1 MKLNSRL
8 KRILLFSVVIGLTTI
23 LIVVESIQEYSLN
36 AIKRS
41 LDFEGTYQI
50 VIVGSSILG
59 LFYSFYFAK
68 SKQPQDLRFFM
79 KVFGPLIDPPLNTL
93 AYGLVI
99 ASVLRLIRGLFN
111 QIFFEIEYFK
121 DFGFIN
127 VSAIGLAC
135 IPLLIWSV
143 NGLTRYFLALFGTVD
158 AQFGEI
164 TPIVDNDS
172 VKTKAGDLP

>member
-8 KRILLFSVVIGLTTI
+8 KRIGLFSVVICLITT
-23 LIVVESIQEYSLN
+23 LIVFKDVQEYSLN
-36 AIKRS
+36 AIKTS
-41 LDFEGTYQI
+41 LDYEGTYQL
-50 VIVGSSILG
+50 VIVGSAMLG

-68 SKQPQDLRFFM
+68 SKQPKELRFFM

-143 NGLTRYFLALFGTVD
+143 NGLTGYFLALFGTVD
-158 AQFGEI
+158 TQFGEI
-164 TPIVDNDS
+164 TPIKGDDNS
-172 VKTKAGDLP
+172 EEVIVRK